1 MNIIVAGIGGV
12 GGYFGGLLAKR
23 YYGDE
28 SNNINF
34 VARGQHLKEIQEN
47 GLKVI
52 KGENQFT
59 AKPNIATDNP
69 SEIGIADLVI
79 ICTKSYDLE
88 NILHELRPCINESTV
103 ILPLLNGVDSKEKI
117 NGYFPSNL
125 VLDGC
130 VYIISRL
137 KQAGV
142 VENSGNIQ
150 SLYFGLDNY
159 CNDTLLAID
168 TLFKEAQID
177 ATLSQ
182 RISNIMWEKFIFLSP
197 IATATSY
204 YDKCIGEI
212 ITNDETLETTKL
224 LIEEVIQLAKAK
236 NIAVADDITEKT
248 LNKYKALP
256 FETTSSMHNDVR
268 LKKSQT
274 ELQTL
279 TGYVLS
285 EGKKQNCAAITYSKL
300 FAALEK
306 KSNLL

>member
-1 MNIIVAGIGGV
+1 MNIIVAGIG
-12 GGYFGGLLAKR
+12 
-23 YYGDE
+23 
-28 SNNINF
+28 
-34 VARGQHLKEIQEN
+34 
-47 GLKVI
+47 
-52 KGENQFT
+52 
-59 AKPNIATDNP
+59 
-69 SEIGIADLVI
+69 
-79 ICTKSYDLE
+79 
-88 NILHELRPCINESTV
+88 
-103 ILPLLNGVDSKEKI
+103 GVDSKEKI

-159 CNDTLLAID
+159 CNDKMLAFD

-182 RISNIMWEKFIFLSP
+182 RISNIIWEKFIFLSP

-212 ITNDETLETTKL
+212 ISNDETLETTKL
-224 LIEEVIQLAKAK
+224 LIEEVIQLAKAM
-236 NIAVADDITEKT
+236 NITVADDITEKT
-248 LNKYKALP
+248 LNKYKSLS
-256 FETTSSMHNDVR
+256 FETTSSMHNDFR

-285 EGKKQNCAAITYSKL
+285 EGKKQNCAALTYSKL

-306 KSNLL
+306 KTTYSRQPAFNRAK